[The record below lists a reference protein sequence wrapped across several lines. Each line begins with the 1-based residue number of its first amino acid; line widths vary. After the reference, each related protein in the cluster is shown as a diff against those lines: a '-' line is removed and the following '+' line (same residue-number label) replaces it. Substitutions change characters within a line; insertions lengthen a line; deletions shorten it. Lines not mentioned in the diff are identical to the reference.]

1 MSIQRQYNLP
11 NCTLVLE
18 GWGDMVVANQSEA
31 RPLISKLTNAEFH
44 LAGEEKPLS
53 GGREF
58 FESLTAA
65 VSLYAQ
71 ELLSGIRT
79 FKSPQTTSQL
89 VQLQRLDN
97 NHHRLSVLP
106 PDADPG
112 SGITTHLT
120 RQVDL
125 TTVQLF
131 DLVEAIDQFF
141 ADSQTLPDLTFQVAP
156 LAKRDVR
163 RSEPVAKQA
172 IPAAIGASGLAL
184 AAIAFFFIPIP
195 QVRQPDD
202 LVPNANTTSSTTG
215 SPAPAAPPPSPT
227 TSGSSSPTT
236 SPSAATSP
244 NPTTVAQPDLTKLEA
259 VLTAAPEITDPAQVQ
274 ALQEQLSTQLDQAWK
289 DRPAVTQDLEYRVGV
304 AKDGAIVGYKP
315 INPAAE
321 TSTQQTPLLN
331 LLYIPATGSQPS
343 SEPIAQ
349 YKVVFTSK
357 GVLDV
362 SPWQN
367 AMASPITGITEITD
381 SDQISELQPKL
392 YDQLDQN
399 WKDKPSFEKD
409 LVFRVRVKEDGTI
422 VDYKPDSE
430 VAAEFA
436 KEIPLPELGKLA
448 EDGDAGAG
456 QDPLALFKVV
466 FKPDGKLEVSP
477 WRGQR
482 D

>member
-1 MSIQRQYNLP
+1 MSIQRQYSLP

-18 GWGDMVVANQSEA
+18 GWGDMVVANQTEA
-31 RPLISKLTNAEFH
+31 RPLMSKLTNAEFH
-44 LAGEEKPLS
+44 LVGQEKPLS

-79 FKSPQTTSQL
+79 FKSPQTASQL
-89 VQLQRLDN
+89 VRLQRLDD

-112 SGITTHLT
+112 SGIATHLT

-131 DLVEAIDQFF
+131 DLVEAVDQFF
-141 ADSQTLPDLTFQVAP
+141 ADTQTLPDLTFQVAP

-184 AAIAFFFIPIP
+184 AAIAFFFIPTP

-202 LVPNANTTSSTTG
+202 LVPNANKTSSTTG
-215 SPAPAAPPPSPT
+215 SPAPAAPPPAPT
-227 TSGSSSPTT
+227 ASGSPSPTT
-236 SPSAATSP
+236 SPSTATAPS
-244 NPTTVAQPDLTKLEA
+244 PTTAAQPDLTTLEA
-259 VLTAAPEITDPAQVQ
+259 ALMTAPEITDPAQVQ
-274 ALQEQLSTQLDQAWK
+274 TLQQQLSTQLDQAWTN
-289 DRPAVTQDLEYRVGV
+289 RPSVTQDLEYRVGV

-321 TSTQQTPLLN
+321 NSTQQTPLLN
-331 LLYIPATGSQPS
+331 LLYIPAAGSQPS

-349 YKVVFTSK
+349 YKVVFTAK
-357 GVLDV
+357 GVLDI

-367 AMASPITGITEITD
+367 ATASPITGITEITD
-381 SDQISELQPKL
+381 FEQIKALQPKL
-392 YDQLDQN
+392 YDQIDQN

-409 LVFRVRVKEDGTI
+409 LVFRVRVKQDGTI

-430 VAAEFA
+430 LAAESA
-436 KEIPLPELGKLA
+436 KEIPLPKLGKLA
-448 EDGDAGAG
+448 EDSDAGAG

-482 D
+482 N